1 MSKPPPMPDFVKIL
15 NALKKTLKIPEAA
28 GSAALITTFSGI
40 IGYGLYQSVYFIPG
54 GFLGVKFNAMTGLN
68 NTVYTEGANF
78 AIPYVET
85 PIMFEIRNR
94 PFEVSSASGSKD
106 LQIIKMAV
114 RILYAPDPTKLPNIY
129 RNLGLGYADT
139 VLTSVTNEVIRSV
152 IAQYNANE
160 LLVKRSEVS
169 KRISDVLKQRSATHG
184 IEISDVSITQMAFGK
199 EYTAAVEAKQVAQQM
214 AERGKFLVDQAY
226 QEKRGVIVLA
236 EGEAKSAELIGSAI
250 KDNPSFLELRKVEA
264 AKHIAKTLGAPTT
277 NGTYYL
283 DSNSLLLNINA
294 KTA

>member
-1 MSKPPPMPDFVKIL
+1 M
-15 NALKKTLKIPEAA
+15 
-28 GSAALITTFSGI
+28 
-40 IGYGLYQSVYFIPG
+40 
-54 GFLGVKFNAMTGLN
+54 KFNALTGLN
-68 NTVYTEGANF
+68 NAVYTEGANF

-85 PIMFEIRNR
+85 PILFEIRNR

-114 RILYAPDPTKLPNIY
+114 RILYAPNKTQLPQIY

-169 KRISDVLKQRSATHG
+169 RRISDILKLRSASHG

-214 AERGKFLVDQAY
+214 AERGKFLVDQAH
-226 QEKRGVIVLA
+226 QEKRGMIVLA
-236 EGEAKSAELIGSAI
+236 EGEAKSAELIGRAI
-250 KDNPSFLELRKVEA
+250 NNNPSFLELRRVEA

-277 NGTYYL
+277 NGSYYL
-283 DSNSLLLNINA
+283 DANSLLLNISDQ
-294 KTA
+294 K